1 MLLIFSRAGS
11 RIKIVVLAAIIGA
24 SVSASVSASNSPY
37 NRTREPEH
45 DPGDR
50 QTESP
55 A

>member
-11 RIKIVVLAAIIGA
+11 RIKIVVLAAIIG
-24 SVSASVSASNSPY
+24 ASVSASNSPY